1 MIYSQELKDRTF
13 KAYGDDIGSGV
24 VRRHELEEK
33 VLAYYRRTTPSLQ
46 EYYSRYTPEW
56 DAFYSSEHLPDM
68 AFLQFL
74 KQMRSAFKKRY
85 ELSELNIDYYIQL
98 PDALEKEMNPE
109 VYSLVKELKQM
120 RNEDQGIRLLLIDAS
135 KRYGDRDKRTVE
147 IRQMMKRIDSKNAL
161 RVQQI
166 IDLYGWLGSD
176 ELGEDAN
183 ETLFLCIQHADDLII
198 QTKYLP
204 ILKKAMEEGNADG
217 WQYAF
222 LTDRIKMNRGEK
234 QVYGTQTL
242 RMNGKQF
249 PVPIENPDKVD
260 TLRKEIGLEPMKEY
274 MEDTGFDW
282 SLENYRKELPEMEKS
297 YRLWFEKN
305 RQQHNETSKEKV
317 K

>member
-1 MIYSQELKDRTF
+1 MTAKETEHMRKMLLCMGVALATTISIGHAQTLQSLKDSCYHYL
-13 KAYGDDIGSGV
+13 AIQDIASFN
-24 VRRHELEEK
+24 
-33 VLAYYRRTTPSLQ
+33 AT
-46 EYYSRYTPEW
+46 
-56 DAFYSSEHLPDM
+56 
-68 AFLQFL
+68 
-74 KQMRSAFKKRY
+74 
-85 ELSELNIDYYIQL
+85 YIQL

>member
-1 MIYSQELKDRTF
+1 MTAKETEHMRKMLLCMGVALATTISIGHAQTLQSLKDSCYHYL
-13 KAYGDDIGSGV
+13 AIQDIASFN
-24 VRRHELEEK
+24 
-33 VLAYYRRTTPSLQ
+33 AT
-46 EYYSRYTPEW
+46 
-56 DAFYSSEHLPDM
+56 
-68 AFLQFL
+68 
-74 KQMRSAFKKRY
+74 
-85 ELSELNIDYYIQL
+85 YIQL

-176 ELGEDAN
+176 ELGEEAN

>member
-1 MIYSQELKDRTF
+1 MKDSCYHYL
-13 KAYGDDIGSGV
+13 AIQDIASFN
-24 VRRHELEEK
+24 
-33 VLAYYRRTTPSLQ
+33 AT
-46 EYYSRYTPEW
+46 
-56 DAFYSSEHLPDM
+56 
-68 AFLQFL
+68 
-74 KQMRSAFKKRY
+74 
-85 ELSELNIDYYIQL
+85 YIQL

-176 ELGEDAN
+176 ELGEEAN

>member
-1 MIYSQELKDRTF
+1 MTAKETEHMRKMLLCMGVALATTISIGHAQTLQSLKDSCYHYL
-13 KAYGDDIGSGV
+13 AIQDIASFN
-24 VRRHELEEK
+24 
-33 VLAYYRRTTPSLQ
+33 AT
-46 EYYSRYTPEW
+46 
-56 DAFYSSEHLPDM
+56 
-68 AFLQFL
+68 
-74 KQMRSAFKKRY
+74 
-85 ELSELNIDYYIQL
+85 YIQL

-147 IRQMMKRIDSKNAL
+147 IRRMMKRIDSKNAL

>member
-1 MIYSQELKDRTF
+1 MRKMLLCMGVALATIISIGHAQTLQSLKDSCYHYL
-13 KAYGDDIGSGV
+13 AIQDIASF
-24 VRRHELEEK
+24 
-33 VLAYYRRTTPSLQ
+33 
-46 EYYSRYTPEW
+46 
-56 DAFYSSEHLPDM
+56 DAT
-68 AFLQFL
+68 
-74 KQMRSAFKKRY
+74 
-85 ELSELNIDYYIQL
+85 YIQL

-147 IRQMMKRIDSKNAL
+147 IHRMMKRIDSKNAL

-234 QVYGTQTL
+234 QVYGTCL
-242 RMNGKQF
+242 
-249 PVPIENPDKVD
+249 
-260 TLRKEIGLEPMKEY
+260 LY
-274 MEDTGFDW
+274 
-282 SLENYRKELPEMEKS
+282 
-297 YRLWFEKN
+297 
-305 RQQHNETSKEKV
+305 TSPSPRD
-317 K
+317 

>member
-1 MIYSQELKDRTF
+1 MTAKETEHMRKMLLCMGVALATTISIGHAQTLQSLKDSCYHYL
-13 KAYGDDIGSGV
+13 AIQDIASFN
-24 VRRHELEEK
+24 
-33 VLAYYRRTTPSLQ
+33 AT
-46 EYYSRYTPEW
+46 
-56 DAFYSSEHLPDM
+56 
-68 AFLQFL
+68 
-74 KQMRSAFKKRY
+74 
-85 ELSELNIDYYIQL
+85 YIQL

-305 RQQHNETSKEKV
+305 RQQHNETSKEK
-317 K
+317 

>member
-1 MIYSQELKDRTF
+1 MRKMLLCMGVALATTISIGHAQTLQSLKDSCYHYL
-13 KAYGDDIGSGV
+13 AIQDIASFN
-24 VRRHELEEK
+24 
-33 VLAYYRRTTPSLQ
+33 AT
-46 EYYSRYTPEW
+46 
-56 DAFYSSEHLPDM
+56 
-68 AFLQFL
+68 
-74 KQMRSAFKKRY
+74 
-85 ELSELNIDYYIQL
+85 YIQL

-204 ILKKAMEEGNADG
+204 ILKKALEEGNADG

-305 RQQHNETSKEKV
+305 RQQHNETSKEKASYRIPV
-317 K
+317 TTT

>member
-1 MIYSQELKDRTF
+1 MRKMLLCMGVALATTISIGHAQTLQSLKDSCYHYL
-13 KAYGDDIGSGV
+13 AIQDIASFN
-24 VRRHELEEK
+24 
-33 VLAYYRRTTPSLQ
+33 AT
-46 EYYSRYTPEW
+46 
-56 DAFYSSEHLPDM
+56 
-68 AFLQFL
+68 
-74 KQMRSAFKKRY
+74 
-85 ELSELNIDYYIQL
+85 YIQL

-176 ELGEDAN
+176 ELGEEAN

-217 WQYAF
+217 CIIRKSKFPQNPKRSVRFSGKRTKRSVQKRKA
-222 LTDRIKMNRGEK
+222 RN
-234 QVYGTQTL
+234 TQKAET
-242 RMNGKQF
+242 
-249 PVPIENPDKVD
+249 KV
-260 TLRKEIGLEPMKEY
+260 L
-274 MEDTGFDW
+274 
-282 SLENYRKELPEMEKS
+282 
-297 YRLWFEKN
+297 
-305 RQQHNETSKEKV
+305 
-317 K
+317 

>member
-1 MIYSQELKDRTF
+1 MRKMLLCMGVALATTISIGHAQTLQSLKDSCYHYL
-13 KAYGDDIGSGV
+13 AIQDIASFN
-24 VRRHELEEK
+24 
-33 VLAYYRRTTPSLQ
+33 AT
-46 EYYSRYTPEW
+46 
-56 DAFYSSEHLPDM
+56 
-68 AFLQFL
+68 
-74 KQMRSAFKKRY
+74 
-85 ELSELNIDYYIQL
+85 YIQL

-147 IRQMMKRIDSKNAL
+147 IRRMMKRIDSKNAL

-222 LTDRIKMNRGEK
+222 LTDRCLMNQGQK
-234 QVYGTQTL
+234 QIYGTQRITRDGVDYL
-242 RMNGKQF
+242 
-249 PVPIENPDKVD
+249 VPLQDIDKVD
-260 TLRKEIGLEPMKEY
+260 SLRKEIGLEPLSEY
-274 MEDTGFDW
+274 MKDCELKTGW
-282 SLENYRKELPEMEKS
+282 
-297 YRLWFEKN
+297 
-305 RQQHNETSKEKV
+305 SKEFYKNNI
-317 K
+317 KLHESIFNSWFQSFKRNKNSY

>member
-1 MIYSQELKDRTF
+1 MRKMLLCMGVALATTISIGHAQTLQSLKDSCYHYL
-13 KAYGDDIGSGV
+13 AIQDITSF
-24 VRRHELEEK
+24 
-33 VLAYYRRTTPSLQ
+33 
-46 EYYSRYTPEW
+46 
-56 DAFYSSEHLPDM
+56 DAT
-68 AFLQFL
+68 
-74 KQMRSAFKKRY
+74 
-85 ELSELNIDYYIQL
+85 YIQL

-147 IRQMMKRIDSKNAL
+147 IRRMMKRIDSKNAL

-183 ETLFLCIQHADDLII
+183 
-198 QTKYLP
+198 YLP

>member
-1 MIYSQELKDRTF
+1 MRKMLLCMGVALATTISIGHAQTLQSLKDSCYHYL
-13 KAYGDDIGSGV
+13 AIQDIASFN
-24 VRRHELEEK
+24 
-33 VLAYYRRTTPSLQ
+33 AT
-46 EYYSRYTPEW
+46 
-56 DAFYSSEHLPDM
+56 
-68 AFLQFL
+68 
-74 KQMRSAFKKRY
+74 
-85 ELSELNIDYYIQL
+85 YIQL
-98 PDALEKEMNPE
+98 PDALEKEMIPE

-305 RQQHNETSKEKV
+305 RQQHNGISKEKV

>member
-1 MIYSQELKDRTF
+1 MRKMLLCMGFALATAIFIGHAQTLQSLKDSC
-13 KAYGDDIGSGV
+13 Y
-24 VRRHELEEK
+24 HY
-33 VLAYYRRTTPSLQ
+33 LAIQDTASFNAT
-46 EYYSRYTPEW
+46 
-56 DAFYSSEHLPDM
+56 
-68 AFLQFL
+68 
-74 KQMRSAFKKRY
+74 
-85 ELSELNIDYYIQL
+85 YIQL

-109 VYSLVKELKQM
+109 VSSLVEELKQM

-147 IRQMMKRIDSKNAL
+147 IHRMMKRIDSKNAL

-166 IDLYGWLGSD
+166 VDIYGWLGSD

-183 ETLFLCIQHADDLII
+183 ETLFLCIQHTDDLII

-204 ILKKAMEEGNADG
+204 ILKKAMEDGNADG

-242 RMNGKQF
+242 RMNGKHGGIIASLYTMNGKQF

-297 YRLWFEKN
+297 YRQWFEKN
-305 RQQHNETSKEKV
+305 RQQHNEILKEKV

>member
-1 MIYSQELKDRTF
+1 MRKMLLCMGVALATTISIGHAQTLQSLKDSCYHYL
-13 KAYGDDIGSGV
+13 AIQDIASFN
-24 VRRHELEEK
+24 
-33 VLAYYRRTTPSLQ
+33 AT
-46 EYYSRYTPEW
+46 
-56 DAFYSSEHLPDM
+56 
-68 AFLQFL
+68 
-74 KQMRSAFKKRY
+74 
-85 ELSELNIDYYIQL
+85 YIQL

-109 VYSLVKELKQM
+109 VYSLVKELK
-120 RNEDQGIRLLLIDAS
+120 
-135 KRYGDRDKRTVE
+135 E

-305 RQQHNETSKEKV
+305 RQQHNGTSKEKV

>member
-1 MIYSQELKDRTF
+1 MTAKETEHMRKMLLCMGVALATTISIGHAQTLQSLKDSCYHYL
-13 KAYGDDIGSGV
+13 AIQDIASFN
-24 VRRHELEEK
+24 
-33 VLAYYRRTTPSLQ
+33 AT
-46 EYYSRYTPEW
+46 
-56 DAFYSSEHLPDM
+56 
-68 AFLQFL
+68 
-74 KQMRSAFKKRY
+74 
-85 ELSELNIDYYIQL
+85 YIQL

-305 RQQHNETSKEKV
+305 RQQHNGTSKEK
-317 K
+317 

>member
-1 MIYSQELKDRTF
+1 MRKMLLCMGVALATTISIGHAQTLDSCYHYLAIQ
-13 KAYGDDIGSGV
+13 DIASFN
-24 VRRHELEEK
+24 
-33 VLAYYRRTTPSLQ
+33 AT
-46 EYYSRYTPEW
+46 
-56 DAFYSSEHLPDM
+56 
-68 AFLQFL
+68 
-74 KQMRSAFKKRY
+74 
-85 ELSELNIDYYIQL
+85 YIQL

-176 ELGEDAN
+176 ELGEEAN

-222 LTDRIKMNRGEK
+222 LTDRIKMNRGE
-234 QVYGTQTL
+234 
-242 RMNGKQF
+242 KQF